1 MSDEPIKGTIY
12 PNNAFFKGDSKP
24 EHHLLNP

>member
-12 PNNAFFKGDSKP
+12 PNNAFFKDDSKP
-24 EHHLLNP
+24 GTPPLNP